1 MQRCNEQGLKCSDC
15 QQNWSS
21 FEGKYHLQIWQLG
34 TADVCITQVDPT
46 KEPETPMQLHLKLLL
61 GPDSHTS
68 NQMNELRPNVHEVTP
83 ENSSNSHKLPSKNIG
98 SI

>member
-1 MQRCNEQGLKCSDC
+1 
-15 QQNWSS
+15 
-21 FEGKYHLQIWQLG
+21 
-34 TADVCITQVDPT
+34 
-46 KEPETPMQLHLKLLL
+46 MQLHLKLLL